1 MCLGTDMQATH
12 EYDIIARFATFVL
25 VLTILRRRLHFGHDD
40 AECRATC
47 ETYAF
52 EVVCTAINHYKSW
65 PGLLNSA
72 TFE

>member
-1 MCLGTDMQATH
+1 M
-12 EYDIIARFATFVL
+12 FVL
-25 VLTILRRRLHFGHDD
+25 VLTILRRKLHAGQED